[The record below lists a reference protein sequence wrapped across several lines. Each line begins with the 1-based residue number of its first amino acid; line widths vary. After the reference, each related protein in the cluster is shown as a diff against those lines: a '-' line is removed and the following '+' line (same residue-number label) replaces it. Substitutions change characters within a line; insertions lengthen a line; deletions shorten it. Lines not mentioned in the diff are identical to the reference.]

1 MIKKISYSE
10 FIREVESN
18 ILDFMPE
25 DFANAEVSVRK
36 VTKVNVDKYALNIRR
51 TNEKISP
58 TLYLNSFYKEGKYL
72 NDTLKLIADT
82 YVDYVNDSTIN
93 FRNINVVDKF
103 LDVKNIIF
111 SLINAEKNAELLKN
125 VPHRMFYDLA
135 IVYRSVIGVNANGIG
150 SILIRNE
157 HMPLLKL
164 SEDDLYKNA
173 FENSKKMFP
182 ITISSIDKYISESR
196 GVPFPFPDDEDNAL
210 MYIISN
216 NVNVNGAGY
225 FLYMEETLEKLA
237 QKYKCNLYILPSSI
251 NETIAALDFTS
262 EINSGCF
269 INMVRRINVETVD
282 ENDILSDNIYYYD
295 RNKKKISMIT
305 KLGVNYEFCANRRS
319 RKD

>member
-58 TLYLNSFYKEGKYL
+58 TLYLDSFYKEGKYL

-111 SLINAEKNAELLKN
+111 SLINAEKNAE
-125 VPHRMFYDLA
+125 H
-135 IVYRSVIGVNANGIG
+135 
-150 SILIRNE
+150 
-157 HMPLLKL
+157 
-164 SEDDLYKNA
+164 
-173 FENSKKMFP
+173 
-182 ITISSIDKYISESR
+182 
-196 GVPFPFPDDEDNAL
+196 
-210 MYIISN
+210 
-216 NVNVNGAGY
+216 
-225 FLYMEETLEKLA
+225 
-237 QKYKCNLYILPSSI
+237 
-251 NETIAALDFTS
+251 
-262 EINSGCF
+262 
-269 INMVRRINVETVD
+269 RRIAKKQKHLFTGRVCRRHH
-282 ENDILSDNIYYYD
+282 EN
-295 RNKKKISMIT
+295 NKRHKHCT
-305 KLGVNYEFCANRRS
+305 
-319 RKD
+319 

>member
-1 MIKKISYSE
+1 
-10 FIREVESN
+10 
-18 ILDFMPE
+18 
-25 DFANAEVSVRK
+25 
-36 VTKVNVDKYALNIRR
+36 
-51 TNEKISP
+51 
-58 TLYLNSFYKEGKYL
+58 
-72 NDTLKLIADT
+72 
-82 YVDYVNDSTIN
+82 
-93 FRNINVVDKF
+93 
-103 LDVKNIIF
+103 
-111 SLINAEKNAELLKN
+111 
-125 VPHRMFYDLA
+125 MFYDLA
-135 IVYRSVIGVNANGIG
+135 IVYRSVIDVNANGIG

-295 RNKKKISMIT
+295 RNKKTISMIT
-305 KLGVNYEFCANRRS
+305 KLGEKYEFCANRRS

>member
-10 FIREVESN
+10 FIREVELN

-58 TLYLNSFYKEGKYL
+58 TLYLDSFYEKGKYL

-82 YVDYVNDSTIN
+82 YVDYVNDSTVN
-93 FRNINVVDKF
+93 FKNINVVDKF

-135 IVYRSVIGVNANGIG
+135 IVYRSVIDVNANGIG

-196 GVPFPFPDDEDNAL
+196 GVPFPFPDDEDDAL

-295 RNKKKISMIT
+295 RNKKTISMIT
-305 KLGVNYEFCANRRS
+305 KF
-319 RKD
+319 